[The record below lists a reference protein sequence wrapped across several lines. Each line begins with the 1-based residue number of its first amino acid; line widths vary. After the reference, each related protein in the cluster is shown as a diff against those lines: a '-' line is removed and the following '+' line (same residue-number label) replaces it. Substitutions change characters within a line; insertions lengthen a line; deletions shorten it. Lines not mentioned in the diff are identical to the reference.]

1 MQQQHAATS
10 TDSECAELRALI
22 EQQTK
27 EFEAKNGPVKTLEII
42 RKEQTASYYMRSQ
55 SDAHAKRLADARSET
70 NQKIKERY
78 ATAECLHKLAQELG
92 LPSADSLTKRA
103 NRLGVQ
109 RGQINHPNVARA
121 EQRMEKVGQ
130 LLDAGEPV
138 KTIAKKL
145 ELPERSVRYYRQR
158 LAAINKEVDAVE
170 NALNAIAA
178 RTRSAK

>member
-10 TDSECAELRALI
+10 TDSERAELRALI

-42 RKEQTASYYMRSQ
+42 RKEQTASYYMRAQ
-55 SDAHAKRLADARSET
+55 SDAHEKRLADARSET

>member
-10 TDSECAELRALI
+10 TDSERAELRALI

-27 EFEAKNGPVKTLEII
+27 EFEVKNGPVKTLEII
-42 RKEQTASYYMRSQ
+42 REEQPASYYMRAQ
-55 SDAHAKRLADARSET
+55 SDAQSEI

-92 LPSADSLTKRA
+92 LPSPDSLTKRA

-121 EQRMEKVGQ
+121 ERRMEKVGQ

-158 LAAINKEVDAVE
+158 LAAINKEADSVE
-170 NALNAIAA
+170 KALNAIAS
-178 RTRSAK
+178 RSRSAK

>member
-1 MQQQHAATS
+1 MQANILTNQ
-10 TDSECAELRALI
+10 SETERNELRALI

-27 EFEAKNGPVKTLEII
+27 AFEEKNGAIQTTDII
-42 RKEQTASYYMRSQ
+42 RKEQSANYWKKTQ
-55 SDAHAKRLADARSET
+55 LSDRMTTGADDQNET
-70 NQKIKERY
+70 NQAVMARY
-78 ATAECLHKLAQELG
+78 ATAECLPTLAQELG

-103 NRLGVQ
+103 SRLGVQ

-158 LAAINKEVDAVE
+158 LAAINKEADSVE
-170 NALNAIAA
+170 KALNAIAS
-178 RTRSAK
+178 RSRSAK

>member
-10 TDSECAELRALI
+10 TDSERAELRALI

-27 EFEAKNGPVKTLEII
+27 EFEVKNGPVKTLEII
-42 RKEQTASYYMRSQ
+42 RKEQPASYYMRAQ
-55 SDAHAKRLADARSET
+55 SDAQSEI

-92 LPSADSLTKRA
+92 LPSPDSLTKRA

-121 EQRMEKVGQ
+121 ERRMEKVGQ

-158 LAAINKEVDAVE
+158 LAAINKEADSVE
-170 NALNAIAA
+170 KALNAIAS
-178 RTRSAK
+178 RSRGF

>member
-10 TDSECAELRALI
+10 TDSERAELRALI

-42 RKEQTASYYMRSQ
+42 RKEQPASYYMRAQ
-55 SDAHAKRLADARSET
+55 SDAQSEI

-121 EQRMEKVGQ
+121 ERRMEKVGQ

-158 LAAINKEVDAVE
+158 LAAINKEADSVE
-170 NALNAIAA
+170 KALNTIAA

>member
-10 TDSECAELRALI
+10 TDSERAELRALI

-42 RKEQTASYYMRSQ
+42 RKEQPASYYMRAQ
-55 SDAHAKRLADARSET
+55 SDAQSEI

-92 LPSADSLTKRA
+92 LPSPDSLTKRA

-121 EQRMEKVGQ
+121 ERRMEKVGQ

-158 LAAINKEVDAVE
+158 LAAINKEADSVE
-170 NALNAIAA
+170 KALNAIAS
-178 RTRSAK
+178 RSRSAK

>member
-10 TDSECAELRALI
+10 TDSERAELRALI

-27 EFEAKNGPVKTLEII
+27 EFEVKNGPVKTLEII
-42 RKEQTASYYMRSQ
+42 RKEQPASYYMRAQ
-55 SDAHAKRLADARSET
+55 SDAQSEI

-121 EQRMEKVGQ
+121 ERRMEKVGQ

-158 LAAINKEVDAVE
+158 LAAINKEADSVE
-170 NALNAIAA
+170 KALNAIAS
-178 RTRSAK
+178 RSRSAK

>member
-10 TDSECAELRALI
+10 TDSERAELRALI

-42 RKEQTASYYMRSQ
+42 RKEQSASYYMRAQ
-55 SDAHAKRLADARSET
+55 SDAQSEI

-78 ATAECLHKLAQELG
+78 ATAECLHKLAQDLG

-121 EQRMEKVGQ
+121 ERRMEKVGQ

-158 LAAINKEVDAVE
+158 LAAINKEADSVE
-170 NALNAIAA
+170 KALNAIAS
-178 RTRSAK
+178 RSRSAK

>member
-10 TDSECAELRALI
+10 TDSERAELRALI

-27 EFEAKNGPVKTLEII
+27 EFEVKNGPVKTLEII
-42 RKEQTASYYMRSQ
+42 RKEQPASYYMRAQ
-55 SDAHAKRLADARSET
+55 SDAQSEI

-92 LPSADSLTKRA
+92 LPSPDSLTKRA

-121 EQRMEKVGQ
+121 ERRMEKVGQ

-158 LAAINKEVDAVE
+158 LAAINKEADSVE
-170 NALNAIAA
+170 KALNTIAA
-178 RTRSAK
+178 RSRSAK

>member
-10 TDSECAELRALI
+10 TDSERAELRALI

-42 RKEQTASYYMRSQ
+42 RKEQSASYYMRAQ
-55 SDAHAKRLADARSET
+55 SDAQSEI
-70 NQKIKERY
+70 NQKIRERY
-78 ATAECLHKLAQELG
+78 ATAECLHKLAQELD

-121 EQRMEKVGQ
+121 ERRMEKVGQ

-158 LAAINKEVDAVE
+158 LAAINKEADSVE
-170 NALNAIAA
+170 KALNAIAS
-178 RTRSAK
+178 RSRSAK